1 MHWLKSSLH
10 IALVV
15 VILFWLA
22 GAVPAIGQITGLK
35 RIAG

>member
-15 VILFWLA
+15 AIVLFVA
-22 GAVPAIGQITGLK
+22 TRVPAVGGILGI
-35 RIAG
+35 RPSA

>member
-15 VILFWLA
+15 AIVLFVA
-22 GAVPAIGQITGLK
+22 TRVPAVGTILGV
-35 RIAG
+35 RSAA

>member
-15 VILFWLA
+15 IIVLFLA
-22 GAVPAIGQITGLK
+22 NRVPIIGQLTGK
-35 RIAG
+35 A